1 MHNHVGFWGR
11 QLGLVTVMTLLAG
24 HISATPQPHP
34 RIWLDDTTM
43 ARLQAAR
50 TANTPEYQTLKN
62 WCDARLGQNLNE
74 GYQWLDWYTYL
85 HNYALLYQIT
95 GDPAYGNKGVV
106 YLKAILR
113 DRYVHGD
120 GLGGPNAILVDR
132 GYVSRS
138 MGVGAA
144 VGRDWLD
151 GAPDL
156 TPALVQEC
164 TARMNDWY
172 TVLHQPGNPDIYAIN
187 EPWVNYWAG
196 HFAMTWGAYIAFE
209 GDPGYNPAWETKA
222 EEMWADAVEIF
233 NGPHAGG
240 DYSEGWNY
248 GPRALRHTLG
258 YPWALETGTD
268 RPDNHWDEIT
278 ACDELVYG
286 QIHWLHP
293 SRELLSDDGRWTGD
307 LKGDPRP
314 ATAAFLSV
322 LTDSSPQAK
331 GLARWYATNL
341 NFGASSIDH
350 WEAVL
355 FTDRSI
361 TPIAPTAANMGGL
374 TWQSYGNAAT
384 RSHEWSNLDATWV
397 NVHAWTDYGISLS
410 YGDIKIAS
418 RREPLL
424 VDGHMWQ
431 LEGSYANMP
440 AIAGSHTYAPYQ
452 EYWHEDTTMKVDAA
466 DGDYTYF
473 KLDNLRALY
482 DGNHNNNPSAQ
493 FFQRDI
499 VFVVPDHTIV
509 FDNIRGTSA
518 ANTVA
523 EQWHTMG
530 NPTLAGDTATLT
542 NGTARLF
549 LRTITPPVTTT
560 KVSTNSSRAGTWR
573 VVADPVDN
581 VVINHIVTAFEA
593 ADSTQATMTP
603 IVEQAG
609 AGMKG
614 IHIQDPADPTV
625 VLFSISEG
633 SPLTSATFNFAP
645 VADTTRVVLVGMTP
659 SVDYAIQTVPVS
671 GASGVFQVNAA
682 ISAGGPVRSK
692 ANGSLAFDAQ
702 AIVPATSQ
710 HLRIY

>member
-1 MHNHVGFWGR
+1 MQSHVGFWGR
-11 QLGLVTVMTLLAG
+11 QLGLVTVITTLAG
-24 HISATPQPHP
+24 TLYATPQPRP

-85 HNYALLYQIT
+85 HNYALLYRIT
-95 GDPAYGNKGVV
+95 GDARYGNKGVV
-106 YLKAILR
+106 YLKALLR
-113 DRYVHGD
+113 DRYTHGD
-120 GLGGPNAILVDR
+120 GLGGPNAIQVDS

-138 MGVGAA
+138 MGVG
-144 VGRDWLD
+144 VCIGRDWLYD
-151 GAPDL
+151 APDM

-172 TVLHQPGNPDIYAIN
+172 PWIHRPQTYGIN

-196 HFAMTWGAYIAFE
+196 HFGMTWGAYIAFE

-222 EEMWADAVEIF
+222 EEMWADAVETF

-258 YPWALETGTD
+258 YPWAVETGTD

-286 QIHWLHP
+286 QLHWLHP

-322 LTDSSPQAK
+322 LTDTSPQAK

-341 NFGASSIDH
+341 NAGASSIDP

-361 TPIAPTAANMGGL
+361 TPIAPTAANAGGL

-397 NVHAWTDYGISLS
+397 AVHAWTDFGISLS
-410 YGDIKIAS
+410 YGDVKIAS
-418 RREPLL
+418 RRKPLL
-424 VDGHMWQ
+424 VDGNMWQ

-440 AIAGSHTYAPYQ
+440 AITGSHTYAPYQ
-452 EYWHEDTTMKVDAA
+452 EYWHEDTSMKVDAR
-466 DGDYTYF
+466 DGVYTYF

-493 FFQRDI
+493 FFQRDV
-499 VFVVPDHTIV
+499 VFVAPDHVIV
-509 FDNIRGTSA
+509 FDNIRVTA
-518 ANTVA
+518 LPTNTVR
-523 EQWHTMG
+523 EQWFTMG

-549 LRTITPPVTTT
+549 LRTITPPVTLA
-560 KVSTNSSRAGTWR
+560 KASNSARAGTWR
-573 VVADPVDN
+573 VDATPVTAA
-581 VVINHIVTAFEA
+581 VTNHILTAFETA
-593 ADSTQATMTP
+593 GSTQAAMTP
-603 IVEQAG
+603 IAEQAG
-609 AGMKG
+609 FGMKG
-614 IHIQDPADPTV
+614 VHIQDPAGPAI
-625 VLFSISEG
+625 VLCSIGEA
-633 SPLTSATFNFAP
+633 SPQTSATFTFQP
-645 VADTTRVVLVGMTP
+645 VATTTRVVLTGMTP
-659 SVDYAIQTVPVS
+659 GGYGLNVTPAT
-671 GASGVFQVNAA
+671 GGGVQVNAFA
-682 ISAGGPVRSK
+682 NAGGPHMAT
-692 ANGSLAFDAQ
+692 ANGSLTFEVTATLPP
-702 AIVPATSQ
+702 PASS
-710 HLRIY
+710 HMKVY